1 MIISFVA
8 AISKTF
14 VDERFDF
21 RKGALGIVATCSSRL
36 IKAVISLKKSK
47 VLAFDAL
54 QARLKKK
61 IFFTITFD
69 TYDDSVKQEL

>member
-21 RKGALGIVATCSSRL
+21 RKGALGIVATCSSRF

-54 QARLKKK
+54 QVRLKKK
-61 IFFTITFD
+61 IFFTIIFD